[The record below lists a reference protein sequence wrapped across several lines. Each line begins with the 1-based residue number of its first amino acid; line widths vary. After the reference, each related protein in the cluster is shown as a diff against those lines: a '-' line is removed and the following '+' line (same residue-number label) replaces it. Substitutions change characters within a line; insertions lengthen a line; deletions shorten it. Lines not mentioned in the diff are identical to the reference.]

1 MGDGVNM
8 PEMDERKEVGK
19 RLDAKHEIELGE

>member
-1 MGDGVNM
+1 MGGVNT

-19 RLDAKHEIELGE
+19 RLDAKHEPELEG

>member
-1 MGDGVNM
+1 MGRANT